1 MAEKVISILLS
12 AKDATA
18 SAFDRAKGGVKDLG
32 KDSQSAMSGI
42 KAASTAVS
50 QAMSGDLVGA
60 AKSASTA
67 FNQLWKVISKHPYMA
82 LAGAIGAVVLALPK
96 LISYQRDA
104 AAAADEHERSIVGLK
119 RKLDELNGTDL
130 LSNVKANIQSKID
143 AMDYAGIAADLELAK
158 SAYAHLRVAAN
169 EYINALEN
177 LKVGGLG
184 KAQEEKEQKRLQ
196 ELLDGVL
203 DKMAELKKAEELYN
217 KAISD
222 RRKEAATAAAEEAT
236 ASALAIANI
245 KERIDREIELAQAIR
260 ETFLTY
266 EAEQAKQNAAVLD
279 NVSAIEKQ
287 TARTIELMGAKE
299 PLLKA
304 EIERKHIQEDLADMM
319 SAESADT
326 IELAKKQ
333 SELAIKEAEIAKIKE
348 AAAAAAEKEAA
359 DRLKGAKEVLKT
371 EKEIAQEKQKALTAY
386 IAAEGSLEQRAIASR
401 KAKRAGDLK
410 NWKKYLPGA
419 EKPAV
424 IPALPTKLTKQEI
437 ENQAGARSAADKS
450 IGINVQK
457 IADTLEESLKPA

>member
-1 MAEKVISILLS
+1 MAEKVISILLT

-18 SAFDRAKGGVKDLG
+18 SAFDRAKGGVKDLA

-82 LAGAIGAVVLALPK
+82 LAAAIGAVVLAIPK
-96 LISYQRDA
+96 LISYQKDA

-130 LSNVKANIQSKID
+130 LSNVKGNIQSKID
-143 AMDYAGIAADLELAK
+143 AMDFAGIAADIELAK
-158 SAYAHLRVAAN
+158 SAYADLQVAAN
-169 EYINALEN
+169 EYINALER
-177 LKVGGLG
+177 LKVAGLG

-196 ELLDGVL
+196 ESLAGVL
-203 DKMAELKKAEELYN
+203 AKMGDLKKAEELYE

-222 RRKEAATAAAEEAT
+222 RRKEAGTAAAEEEK
-236 ASALAIANI
+236 ASAQAIANI
-245 KERIDREIELAQAIR
+245 NERIAREIELSQSIR

-304 EIERKHIQEDLADMM
+304 ELERKHIQEDLADMM

-333 SELAIKEAEIAKIKE
+333 SELAIKEEQIKGIKE
-348 AAAAAAEKEAA
+348 NAATITEDEGEN
-359 DRLKGAKEVLKT
+359 RLDDASNLLKT
-371 EKEIAQEKQKALTAY
+371 ERDINTEKQKALTA
-386 IAAEGSLEQRAIASR
+386 AAKERGAGWRSNDPR
-401 KAKRAGDLK
+401 KKIKDPWDELKNKKPEFPAPVPPLPQNPNAQGQPGAGGQAGDP
-410 NWKKYLPGA
+410 WSA
-419 EKPAV
+419 
-424 IPALPTKLTKQEI
+424 KLDAIKTSVD
-437 ENQAGARSAADKS
+437 GLRGDLTGGSA
-450 IGINVQK
+450 Q
-457 IADTLEESLKPA
+457 